1 MKPIFVDIHIHTS
14 DNPNNLDPN
23 YPIETLIQKINEFS
37 NNSDFL
43 ISLTDHNTINKSA
56 YLKSVELG
64 LNIILG
70 VEIHIKNYEGCPAYH
85 CHIYFDL
92 DTITS
97 EIIDDINSKL
107 DILYPSKIV
116 EKLDPSIPT
125 IQQVINVFDHYE
137 FILLPHGGQSHATF
151 DTSIPAGVKFDTTLE
166 KSIYY
171 NQFDGFTARG
181 NRGLERTQEYFQKLG
196 INEFVNLIT
205 CSDNYNPTTYPNGK
219 DTHPYIPTWMLALPT
234 FNGLRLSL
242 SESSRLIYSETKPEF
257 WSEKIEKIYLNKE
270 NIEID
275 VKFTAGLNVVIGS
288 SSSGKSLLVDSI
300 HKNITASTSESI
312 YLSQYEID
320 KAIIDNPSGMTPH
333 FLSQNYIMSVVN
345 NISVNKIDDIDII
358 KNVFPG
364 DEEIKVQI
372 NQGLADFKKDIIDLI
387 KQVKIIDRDSQTLT
401 TIPVIS
407 RLIVAETLQTNP
419 FKVLQPTDIE
429 KAKMEFSRFKYDS
442 YISTLNEIDS
452 FLTSYP
458 FVNHNPNLINDL
470 KDELANALSNN
481 EKETSTRKTIDDYKR
496 EFDEFL
502 RESNSEDQTKKQNFE
517 KLTETLRSYV
527 KAYKRFNEVLTK
539 ISNYNLNFGSETIES
554 MGHKLHIEN
563 DFKLDKVKF
572 IEVVNHY
579 LKTKIERFEDINPNI
594 LFEINHKKQSPKVQ
608 NYEDF
613 ENKIYSDFENLNRK
627 RYKIVTIE
635 GRDFDSLSP
644 GWKTSIILDLILGYE
659 EDISPI
665 IIDQPE
671 DNLATNYINKGL
683 VTAIKKI
690 KTKKQVILVSHNA
703 TIPMLADAQNII
715 LCQNIENKIVIKSCE
730 LEGKIENKNV
740 VDYIAEI
747 TDGGKSSIKKRVKK
761 YNLKKYSES

>member
-14 DNPNNLDPN
+14 DNPDNLDSN
-23 YPIETLIQKINEFS
+23 YPIETLVQKINEFTD
-37 NNSDFL
+37 NSDFL
-43 ISLTDHNTINKSA
+43 ISLTDHNTVNKNA
-56 YLKSVELG
+56 YLKSVALG

-70 VEIHIKNYEGCPAYH
+70 VELHIKNYEGCPAYH

-92 DTITS
+92 DNITS
-97 EIIDDINSKL
+97 EIIDDINTKL
-107 DILYPSKIV
+107 DILYPSKV
-116 EKLDPSIPT
+116 VQKLDPSIPT
-125 IQQVINVFDHYE
+125 IQQVINEFDHYE
-137 FILLPHGGQSHATF
+137 FVLLPHGGQSHATF
-151 DTSIPAGVKFDTTLE
+151 DTSIPEGVKFDTTLE

-181 NRGLERTQEYFQKLG
+181 NRGLERTQDYFKKLG

-205 CSDNYNPTTYPNGK
+205 CSDNYTPTTYPNGK
-219 DTHPYIPTWMLALPT
+219 DTHQYVPTWMLALPT

-242 SESSRLIYSETKPEF
+242 SESSRLIYAEKKPEF
-257 WSEKIEKIYLNKE
+257 WTEKIEKISLNKE

-275 VKFTAGLNVVIGS
+275 VQFTAGLNVVIGS

-300 HKNITASTSESI
+300 HKNITSTTTESI
-312 YLSQYEID
+312 YLPQYEID
-320 KAIIDNPSGMTPH
+320 KARIDNPSGMTPH

-364 DEEIKVQI
+364 DDVIKEQI
-372 NQGLADFKKDIIDLI
+372 NDGLADFKKDIINLI
-387 KQVKIIDRDSQTLT
+387 KQVKIIDKDSQTLT

-407 RLIVAETLQTNP
+407 RLVVAKPLQTNP
-419 FKVLQPTDIE
+419 FKGLLPTEIE
-429 KAKMEFSRFKYDS
+429 KAKMDFTKFKHDS
-442 YISTLNEIDS
+442 FITTLNEIDT

-458 FVNHNPNLINDL
+458 FINHNPNLIIDL
-470 KDELANALSNN
+470 KNELAIVLLNN
-481 EKETSTRKTIDDYKR
+481 EKETLSRKTIDGYKK

-517 KLTETLRSYV
+517 KLTEALKSYV

-539 ISNYNLNFGSETIES
+539 ISNYNLNFGSETIIS
-554 MGHKLHIEN
+554 MGHQLHIEN

-572 IEVVNHY
+572 IEIVNQY

-594 LFEINHKKQSPKVQ
+594 LFEINHKKQSPKVH

-627 RYKIVTIE
+627 KYKIVTVE
-635 GRDFDSLSP
+635 GKDFDTLSP
-644 GWKTSIILDLILGYE
+644 GWKTSVILDLILGYE

-683 VTAIKKI
+683 VAAIKKI

-715 LCQNIENKIVIKSCE
+715 LCRNIENRIVIKSCE
-730 LEGKIENKNV
+730 LEGKIDEKNV